1 MFSTIAGWHLRRRRV
16 LLLLALVVA
25 ALAGAFSSDVTSRMS
40 NSTTIYEDASR
51 PSVTAR
57 HTISEATGTDPSQGY
72 VIEVRTERRLSPGD
86 PVPDAV
92 AKARSVLRARPET
105 VTVADYTSRGPALIS
120 DDGRGTLVVAALGP
134 LSEKQAKDGTEAVQE
149 AIDDEPALRESA
161 LLGGPTA
168 ARHQVGELS
177 FSDLARAELF
187 ALPVLLLVLV
197 LVFRGVVAAL
207 LPLVGAV
214 FTLLLTFGG
223 LAVAV
228 RGMTVASGAMNL
240 ATALGLGLSIDFSL
254 LLVTRFREELARG
267 LGPADALRVCL
278 GTAGRT
284 VLFSAL
290 TVTAALAAL
299 LVFPQPYLRS
309 MGLAGILTTVAA
321 ALFALLVLPGLLAAL
336 GTRINA
342 LPLRRS
348 RGEAAAEE
356 ASVRRWR
363 RRTQFIVGRPTLFG
377 LGAVVLLVVLASP
390 ALGVRFTGVDGT
402 SLPDSVSS
410 GQVAASMK
418 EHYPRASAQPVVAVA
433 QAGPS
438 NRARVVAYGKRLA
451 AVDGV
456 ASVGEPRRIDAG
468 NWQWDITVEGAPL
481 GERAQQVVEDLA
493 AEETVSP
500 GLPVS
505 FTGGAA
511 DFRDQQRSIGDRLPL
526 ALTLLG
532 VTTFLL
538 LFAFTGSVVLP
549 LKTLLMNVLSTAAAV
564 GILVLL
570 FQGHTF
576 EGLLGFTSQGA
587 LESTGPLL
595 LAVLAFGLSTDYGVF
610 LLGRIMEARAGGAAE
625 REAVVTGLSRSGR
638 IVTSAAALFCIPVA
652 ALALSRVVLIKELG
666 LGTAFAVFLDAAL
679 IRTVLVPSLMALM
692 GSWNWWAPGPLR
704 RLHTSLGLDRLHR
717 AETSAGLPEP
727 ELVGTPGPGPSRG

>member
-1 MFSTIAGWHLRRRRV
+1 MFSAIAGLHLRRRRV

-57 HTISEATGTDPSQGY
+57 HTISEATGSDPSQGY

-92 AKARSVLRARPET
+92 AQARSVLRARPET
-105 VTVADYTSRGPALIS
+105 VAVADYTSRGPALIS

-149 AIDDEPALRESA
+149 AIDGEPALRDSA

-267 LGPADALRVCL
+267 LGPADALRMCL

-363 RRTQFIVGRPTLFG
+363 RRTQVVVGRPALFG
-377 LGAVVLLVVLASP
+377 LGAVVLLVALASP

-410 GQVAASMK
+410 GQVAVSMK
-418 EHYPRASAQPVVAVA
+418 EHYPRVSAQPVVALA

-438 NRARVVAYGKRLA
+438 DRARVVAYGKRLA

-456 ASVGEPRRIDAG
+456 ASVGEPRRIDAE

-500 GLPVS
+500 GLSVS

-576 EGLLGFTSQGA
+576 EGVLGFTSQGA

-610 LLGRIMEARAGGAAE
+610 LLGRIMEARAGGATE

-666 LGTAFAVFLDAAL
+666 LGTAFAVFLDAVL

-717 AETSAGLPEP
+717 AEAS
-727 ELVGTPGPGPSRG
+727 